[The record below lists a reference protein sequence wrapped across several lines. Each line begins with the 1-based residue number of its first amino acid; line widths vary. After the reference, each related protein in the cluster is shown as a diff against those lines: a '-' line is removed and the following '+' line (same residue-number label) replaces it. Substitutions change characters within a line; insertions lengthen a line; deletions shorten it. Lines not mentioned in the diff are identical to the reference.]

1 MQAVARGDARA
12 RQQLARR
19 LLPRVRRVASAF
31 FNQSADVED
40 ATQSSFVQ
48 ILHSSGGY
56 AGLSSVEHWAD
67 RIVARTSMRM
77 VSERK
82 CMRARIND
90 KVDPDALCGE
100 RREHGTVAD
109 IASLEVYL
117 RGLPEAPRQAIVLR
131 AILGFSV
138 EEISILTGDSE
149 NTIKS
154 RLLRAREHVR
164 ERVRR
169 LDHGT
174 FPQPK
179 VVQ

>member
-1 MQAVARGDARA
+1 MQAVARGDAHA

-19 LLPRVRRVASAF
+19 LLPRVRRVAGAF
-31 FNQSADVED
+31 FRQSADVED

-90 KVDPDALCGE
+90 EVDPDALRGE
-100 RREHGTVAD
+100 RREQGTVAD
-109 IASLEVYL
+109 LASLEVYL
-117 RGLPEAPRQAIVLR
+117 AGLPEAPREAILLR
-131 AILGFSV
+131 AIFGFSIQ
-138 EEISILTGDSE
+138 EISELTGDSE